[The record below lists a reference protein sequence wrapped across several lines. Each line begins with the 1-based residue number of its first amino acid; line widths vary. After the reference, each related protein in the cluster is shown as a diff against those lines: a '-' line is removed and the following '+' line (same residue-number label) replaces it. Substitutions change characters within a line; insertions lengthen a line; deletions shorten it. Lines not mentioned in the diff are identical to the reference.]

1 MPVIKTRPNI
11 PKLLRIAV
19 KKNDEL
25 KKTTNEILERPAYI
39 WFKHSYSTSE
49 KSPEGKGD
57 NDSDSDSDD
66 ENKPT
71 ILNRF
76 ISSVHDSVN
85 KLSCFTHY
93 IPSNVQQNT
102 YEMYIKSSRWTKIV
116 QSYSG
121 FSIARFILAC
131 CASALIAYE
140 VTRTCDF
147 FVMLFISLTP
157 QFIHVEQFHFFI
169 CNDRYQIKN
178 YAMICTNGP
187 SSVVLILQL
196 ISCSLSSRYLC

>member
-11 PKLLRIAV
+11 PKLLRTAV

-49 KSPEGKGD
+49 KSQEGKGD

-93 IPSNVQQNT
+93 IPSNVQQNV

-131 CASALIAYE
+131 CASVLIAYE

-147 FVMLFISLTP
+147 SFMLSISLTP
-157 QFIHVEQFHFFI
+157 QFIHVDQFHFF
-169 CNDRYQIKN
+169 
-178 YAMICTNGP
+178 
-187 SSVVLILQL
+187 
-196 ISCSLSSRYLC
+196 